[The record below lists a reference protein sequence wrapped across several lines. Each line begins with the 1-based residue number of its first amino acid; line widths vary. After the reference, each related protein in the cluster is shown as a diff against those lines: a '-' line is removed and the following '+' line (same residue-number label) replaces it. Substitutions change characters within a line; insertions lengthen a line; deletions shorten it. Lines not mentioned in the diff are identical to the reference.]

1 MNIFKGK
8 ITFIKASGSLSLVE
22 VDVDGVF
29 FKSIIIETPDTA
41 AWLVNGHEINVIFK
55 ETEVVIGKGLQHT
68 VSMQNKI
75 PGEIFQIDNGAL
87 LSKITI
93 GTTVGKIVA
102 IITYNAVQQMQL
114 EVGET
119 ITAMI
124 KTNEIMLSQ

>member
-8 ITFIKASGSLSLVE
+8 ITSIKVSGSLSLVE
-22 VDVDGVF
+22 VNVDDIL
-29 FKSIIIETPDTA
+29 FKSIVIETPGTA
-41 AWLVNGHEINVIFK
+41 AWLVDDNEINVIFK
-55 ETEVVIGKGLQHT
+55 ETEVVIGKGSQHA

-75 PGEIFQIDNGAL
+75 PGKIFEIDNGAL

-93 GTTVGKIVA
+93 VTPVGKVVA
-102 IITYNAVQQMQL
+102 IITYNAVQQLQL
-114 EVGET
+114 QVGET

>member
-8 ITFIKASGSLSLVE
+8 ITFIKVSGSLSLVE
-22 VDVDGVF
+22 VNVDGIL

-41 AWLVNGHEINVIFK
+41 AWLANGNEINVIFK

-75 PGEIFQIDNGAL
+75 PGEILEIVNGAL

-114 EVGET
+114 EAGET